1 MVGQDI
7 IVKMSKVDI
16 AAIINDCD
24 EKRQQYGFEKMNDS
38 ERVVSLVSYLY
49 YEVEFGNIDG
59 FYYNS
64 AGDYAVE
71 TVWALEQIGA
81 KCAAIALKQINAL
94 FPGGVPAKDQS
105 TRQEDLERLSSQPD
119 DPFEELEE
127 EFLSDETSI
136 WERLEKFII
145 MRLDELP
152 KKDTKGA

>member
-1 MVGQDI
+1 M
-7 IVKMSKVDI
+7 KMGKVDT
-16 AAIINDCD
+16 AAIINRCD
-24 EKRQQYGFEKMNDS
+24 AKRQQYGFEKLNDS
-38 ERVVSLVSYLY
+38 ERVVSLVSYLH
-49 YEVEFGNIDG
+49 YEVEIGGIDV

-81 KCAAIALKQINAL
+81 NHGAKALKRVNAL

-136 WERLEKFII
+136 WERLEKFIF

-152 KKDTKGA
+152 IKEPQSP